1 MARTILSTDDFVVH
15 QLVSARRPQDDG
27 VVGPDTSVP
36 MTAALVAAHSH
47 LSGNGA
53 FEPALFNAWV
63 RDPGGATFRVMIG
76 GRPSLPGIR
85 PSLWQLGRDALMYP
99 PGAIGVAKADGE
111 LERLA
116 ERFPCWVRCAGEP
129 NILWADETHDGRD
142 RAGSFVDYAA
152 HVGQPFAWLVVAEPL
167 TETVVAGELL
177 ALANDI
183 PRLRLREN
191 LETDRVALERAEAR
205 FRELS
210 RASISGLWNI
220 HILVGALTPTAARS
234 AASQLCTAADIDR
247 LPYVLTPIATDQSIG
262 TFEEVWHQQG
272 TRGEARSPFSGGTDL
287 LAALTAPPAH
297 ELPGIRLLE
306 ANAFDVTPEDSTSGG
321 MDLGTVL
328 DRAHEPASPFSV
340 GRATLNRHAFVCGA
354 TGSGK
359 SQTTRWLLEQMA
371 SSEDPVPWLVL
382 EPAKAEYARMA
393 GRLAG
398 RAAVLRL
405 RPGDPDSPPASL
417 NPLEPAP
424 GFPLQSHVDLI
435 RALFLAAFEA
445 TEPFPQ
451 VLAQALVRTYRN
463 AGWDLVTGEPRPAH
477 RPRLYQSEDPVP
489 VHARY
494 PQLDDLQSEAR
505 RVVDDIGYGKEIAA
519 NVRGFV
525 EVRIGSL
532 LHGTPGRFF
541 RGGHPLDI
549 DTILQQNVVLELENI
564 TDDQD
569 KAFLIGAL
577 IIRIVEHLRV
587 RHGARGCD
595 SLQHVTIIEEAHRLL
610 KRVDSGP
617 AAAAVDLFASLL
629 AEIRAYGE
637 GIIVVE
643 QIPSKIVPDVIKNTA
658 LKVMHR
664 LPGQDDRDA
673 VGDTINLTD
682 EQSRSVVSLPPGVA
696 AVAADGMDR
705 PLLIRVPTGVD
716 REDATTAHDRAPF
729 TARRSELCGPACLVE
744 ACTLRQ
750 MNDAYHVSRDSR
762 VVVWVE
768 AVVIGHLR
776 GSVPPLIGSSVRA
789 SFTALEPR
797 EVDCALSYAVET
809 SVAARRHLLRRYL
822 DPNDLE
828 LQVHRQLRYQLDH
841 GERIRVHDYRRWQ
854 AGHHRYRDVELAIQE
869 QFPGEKDIE
878 RVLLFQWGKRGIN
891 TSDPSPRAL
900 QRAVDQRRKQELGS
914 VLLGDA
920 TASGLTAAIK
930 DLAGLLDQASVHQA
944 LASSCIGKVE
954 EIATEI
960 NQNIRGRGIL
970 DDGNR

>member
-1 MARTILSTDDFVVH
+1 MPLTHDFVVH
-15 QLVSARRPQDDG
+15 QLVSARRPQDEG
-27 VVGPDTSVP
+27 EVGPDTSAA

-47 LSGNGA
+47 LSENGA
-53 FEPALFNAWV
+53 VDSALVNAWV
-63 RDPGGATFRVMIG
+63 RDPGGATFRVLIG

-85 PSLWQLGRDALMYP
+85 PSLWQPGRDAVLYP

-116 ERFPCWVRCAGEP
+116 AQFPCWVRCAGEP
-129 NILWADETHDGRD
+129 DTLWADETDDRRD

-152 HVGQPFAWLVVAEPL
+152 HVGQPFAWLVIAEPL
-167 TETVVAGELL
+167 TETVVDAELL

-210 RASISGLWNI
+210 RAGISGLWNI
-220 HILVGALTPTAARS
+220 HILVGALTATAARS
-234 AASQLCTAADIDR
+234 AAAQLCTAADIDR
-247 LPYVLTPIATDQSIG
+247 LPYALTPIATDQSIG
-262 TFEEVWHQQG
+262 TFEEAWFQQG
-272 TRGEARSPFSGGTDL
+272 ARGQARSPFSGGTDL

-306 ANAFDVTPEDSTSGG
+306 ANPFDVTPEDSARGG
-321 MDLGTVL
+321 MDLGTAL
-328 DRAHEPASPFSV
+328 DRAYEPAGPFSV

-405 RPGDPDSPPASL
+405 RPGDPDSPPASM

-477 RPRLYQSEDPVP
+477 RPRLYQDEKAVD

-549 DTILQQNVVLELENI
+549 DAILQQNVVIELENI

-587 RHGARGCD
+587 RHGARECD

-637 GIIVVE
+637 GLIVVE

-682 EQSRSVVSLPPGVA
+682 DQSRSVVSLPPGIA

-705 PLLIRVPTGVD
+705 PLLIRVPAGVD
-716 REDATTAHDRAPF
+716 REDASKAHDRAPF
-729 TARRSELCGPACLVE
+729 NGRRSAMCGQACIAK

-750 MNDAYHVSRDSR
+750 MNTAYHASRDSR
-762 VVVWVE
+762 VIIWVE
-768 AVVIGHLR
+768 AVVIAHLH
-776 GSVPPLIGSSVRA
+776 GSNPPMIGEKSRTSLA
-789 SFTALEPR
+789 NLDPR
-797 EVDCALSYAVET
+797 EIDCALSYAVET
-809 SVAARRHLLRRYL
+809 SVAARRHWLRRHL
-822 DPNDLE
+822 DPHDLQQE
-828 LQVHRQLRYQLDH
+828 VRRQLRHQYDH
-841 GERIRVHDYRRWQ
+841 GELAPVQDYRRWQ
-854 AGHHRYRDVELAIQE
+854 AGPHRYRD
-869 QFPGEKDIE
+869 IE
-878 RVLLFQWGKRGIN
+878 RVVDKRI
-891 TSDPSPRAL
+891 TSSA
-900 QRAVDQRRKQELGS
+900 AVDQVVLSHWSRRGVDVSESAPSALAARLSEARKREASG
-914 VLLGDA
+914 VLLGDT
-920 TASGLTAAIK
+920 TASGLLAAVQE
-930 DLAGLLDQASVHQA
+930 LAGSIDPAGVRLALRETCTGVHEP
-944 LASSCIGKVE
+944 I
-954 EIATEI
+954 ITEI
-960 NQNIRGRGIL
+960 NQHAAGKR
-970 DDGNR
+970 